1 MAGAAGVN
9 CGPWLGVDLGGTKA
23 LLGWFAPGTGGT
35 LRPRLERRY
44 ACDAFGAFD
53 ELLDAFVDELRAAG
67 EVPVPAAACI
77 GVAGPVQGVVARL
90 TNRPWS
96 VDADALGRRL
106 GGAPVRL
113 VNDFEAAAAGISGLG
128 PSQLQVLQAGEPE
141 PGAPRAVAGAGTG
154 LGAALLIPRVGG
166 WQVVPGEGGHIAFGP
181 RDETELE
188 LWRFLRARNPRV
200 SWERI
205 VCGPGLA
212 AVYAFAR
219 QRAGLEP
226 EGGLL
231 SQPDPAAAISAAALH
246 ELPGDPE
253 ATTALDLFASAFGA
267 YAGDLALLA
276 GARGGVYLAGGIAPR
291 VFDARRTARFLDA
304 FRDKGS
310 HSRLMPS
317 IPVSVVLEPRLGLLG
332 AAAIAAG
339 GDSTNAAGG
348 DPANAAGGDRPLAI
362 CQGAR

>member
-1 MAGAAGVN
+1 MTAAARADS
-9 CGPWLGVDLGGTKA
+9 GPWLGVDLGGTKA
-23 LLGWFAPGTGGT
+23 LLGWFSAGPGGM

-44 ACDAFGAFD
+44 ACDAFGAFG
-53 ELLDAFVDELRAAG
+53 ELLDAFLDELRAAG
-67 EVPVPAAACI
+67 EVPVPAAACV
-77 GVAGPVQGVVARL
+77 GVAGPVQGAVARL
-90 TNRPWS
+90 TNRPWT
-96 VDADALGRRL
+96 VDAGALGRRL

-113 VNDFEAAAAGISGLG
+113 VNDFEAAAAGIAGLG
-128 PSQLQVLQAGEPE
+128 PSQLRVLQAGEPA

-154 LGAALLIPRVGG
+154 LGAALLVPRAGG
-166 WQVVPGEGGHIAFGP
+166 WKVVPGEGGHVAFGP

-219 QRAGLEP
+219 QRAGLDP
-226 EGGLL
+226 AGGLL
-231 SQPDPAAAISAAALH
+231 SQADPAAAISAAALR
-246 ELPGDPE
+246 EPSGDAE
-253 ATTALDLFASAFGA
+253 ATAALDLFASAFGA

-276 GARGGVYLAGGIAPR
+276 GARGGVYLAGGIAPK
-291 VFDARRTARFLDA
+291 VFDARRSACFLEA
-304 FRDKGS
+304 FRDKGG

-317 IPVSVVLEPRLGLLG
+317 IPVSIVLEPRLGLLG

-339 GDSTNAAGG
+339 GD
-348 DPANAAGGDRPLAI
+348 
-362 CQGAR
+362 